1 METIFKI
8 SRKHLSSLLLVLA
21 VPFTTLAEH
30 IPTAAEEAAQNEK
43 VAMYSEI
50 AIAIL
55 FVVAV
60 TLFLIFKSR
69 HEKKLREKHI
79 EQMKKVQ
86 AAKKKAA

>member
-1 METIFKI
+1 MKTILRI
-8 SRKHLSSLLLVLA
+8 SRKQLSSLFLFLA
-21 VPFTTLAEH
+21 VPFATLAEH
-30 IPTAAEEAAQNEK
+30 IPTAEEEAAQNEK

-50 AIAIL
+50 AIAVL

-60 TLFLIFKSR
+60 VLFLIFKSR
-69 HEKKLREKHI
+69 HEKRLREKHI